1 MARLKSMLAGLA
13 AAGLVLA
20 QPTAA
25 FAQDSGDDEDASS
38 LPEGS
43 GAVIGILGLLGLVF
57 VIMAITDG
65 DDNNDVPQSA

>member
-13 AAGLVLA
+13 ATGLVLA

-25 FAQDSGDDEDASS
+25 FAQDAGDDEDASS
-38 LPEGS
+38 IPEGS

-57 VIMAITDG
+57 IIMALTD
-65 DDNNDVPQSA
+65 DDNNNAPHSP